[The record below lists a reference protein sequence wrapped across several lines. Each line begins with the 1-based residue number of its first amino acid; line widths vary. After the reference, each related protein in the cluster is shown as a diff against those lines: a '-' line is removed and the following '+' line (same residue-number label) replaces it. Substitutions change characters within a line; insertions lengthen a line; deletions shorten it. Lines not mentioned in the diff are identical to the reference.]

1 MDKLLV
7 QKNEA
12 KDAELKADEK
22 ALEEEKNKLV
32 EENRLSCYFSA
43 SRERQTDKWKLE
55 AIAKN
60 VDEIIKFY
68 PNLKSDEA
76 KKIFNDSM
84 GLLIKV
90 SSYMREKT
98 SKL

>member
-22 ALEEEKNKLV
+22 AL
-32 EENRLSCYFSA
+32 
-43 SRERQTDKWKLE
+43 
-55 AIAKN
+55 
-60 VDEIIKFY
+60 
-68 PNLKSDEA
+68 EA